1 MLKRILISVFAGMV
15 LGASMAASAV
25 DNKPAENMKSSLSI
39 ESGIVNKEFVVQAA
53 NNNDQIKS
61 STSKSLAADESEPIL
76 PTGWLLTLALF
87 GFVMLSNR
95 RGV

>member
-1 MLKRILISVFAGMV
+1 MSVFAAIV
-15 LGASMAASAV
+15 LMASMAASAV
-25 DNKPAENMKSSLSI
+25 DNKPAESMKSALSV
-39 ESGIVNKEFVVQAA
+39 ESDIVNKEFFVQAA

-61 STSKSLAADESEPIL
+61 STSQSLAADESEPIL